1 MSAASKRNFGIIACH
16 ARKSLNDN
24 SQPHSKSGN
33 SAHDKV
39 NWIDLAVPG
48 VRVIRPRSSRLRI
61 IWWTEGGVTPKYC
74 CISAS
79 AGGTRWILV

>member
-33 SAHDKV
+33 SARDKV

-48 VRVIRPRSSRLRI
+48 VRVGSVAKIR
-61 IWWTEGGVTPKYC
+61 GV
-74 CISAS
+74 A
-79 AGGTRWILV
+79 LVG